1 MDFQNLL
8 LHYGW
13 VRSIEPHHP
22 KTDCLDVVTHPECK
36 SSHSSWQKK
45 YFSTDY
51 SLGLVTPP
59 TYGAP

>member
-36 SSHSSWQKK
+36 SSHSSWQKNI
-45 YFSTDY
+45 FQQTILWD
-51 SLGLVTPP
+51 
-59 TYGAP
+59 